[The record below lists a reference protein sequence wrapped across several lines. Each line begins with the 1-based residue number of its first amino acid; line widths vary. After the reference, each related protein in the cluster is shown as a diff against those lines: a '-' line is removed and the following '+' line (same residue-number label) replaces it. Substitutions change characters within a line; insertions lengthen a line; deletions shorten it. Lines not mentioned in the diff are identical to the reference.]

1 MRANTHYRS
10 TWFTLFILLTAS
22 VAAPLNQF
30 KVPPVL
36 PLLMDA
42 FSLSVARA
50 GLLMSVFALTGLIL
64 AIPVGFIFQKLGYR
78 ISGLLA
84 VSSVILGASLGALST
99 NTGMMLISRMI
110 EGLGMSFMTVVAPAV
125 IAIWFEADERG
136 TPMGIWATWVPLGS
150 TITFVVAPVLVVR
163 WSWQAVWWFGCL
175 FAVAGWLL
183 YYFFIKPAPAKCAS
197 TGSLAGSQGMT
208 GRDLLPVLRN
218 RDLWLI
224 SFLFCCFNLA
234 FIAFVTW
241 TPTFLNAIRGISLA
255 RGSLL
260 ISILTMCTIVSLPIS
275 GWISDRAGSR
285 KLVFVTPMI
294 LLMMLW
300 PLAFFVGEGGFLP
313 LVIAMG
319 LIGGFVP
326 TGVFSAGVEAV
337 GDERLAG
344 MAMAVIQVGQNAGMV
359 MGPLAFGWV
368 VEASGGWQTAFWML
382 VPVCAVGAIAGWM
395 TKMR

>member
-1 MRANTHYRS
+1 MRANTYYRS
-10 TWFTLFILLTAS
+10 TWFTLFVLLTAS

-84 VSSVILGASLGALST
+84 VSSI
-99 NTGMMLISRMI
+99 I
-110 EGLGMSFMTVVAPAV
+110 LGMSFMTVVAPAV

-150 TITFVVAPVLVVR
+150 TLTFVVAPLLVVR
-163 WSWQAVWWFGCL
+163 WNWQAVWWFGCL

-285 KLVFVTPMI
+285 KLVCVTPMI

-344 MAMAVIQVGQNAGMV
+344 MAMAVIQVGQNAGML

-368 VEASGGWQTAFWML
+368 VEATGGWQTAFWVL

>member
-1 MRANTHYRS
+1 MRANTPYRS
-10 TWFTLFILLTAS
+10 PWFALFVLLTAS

-42 FSLSVARA
+42 FSLSVGRA
-50 GLLMSVFALTGLIL
+50 GLLMSVFALTGLTL

-84 VSSVILGASLGALST
+84 VGSVIVGASMGAVST
-99 NTGMMLISRMI
+99 GTGMMLISRLI

-125 IAIWFEADERG
+125 IAIWFAADERG
-136 TPMGIWATWVPLGS
+136 MPMGIWATWVPLGS
-150 TITFVVAPVLVVR
+150 TVTFVVAPLLVVR
-163 WSWQAVWWFGCL
+163 WNWQAVWWFGCL
-175 FAVAGWLL
+175 FAVVGWLL
-183 YYFFIKPAPAKCAS
+183 YYFFIKTAPVQFVG
-197 TGSLAGSQGMT
+197 TGSLARPERVM

-241 TPTFLNAIRGISLA
+241 TPTFLNAIRGVSLA
-255 RGSLL
+255 RASLL
-260 ISILTMCTIVSLPIS
+260 MSFLTMFTLVSLPIS
-275 GWISDRAGSR
+275 GWVSDRAGSR
-285 KLVFVTPMI
+285 KLVCVTPMI
-294 LLMMLW
+294 LLMILW
-300 PLAFFVGEGGFLP
+300 PVTFFVGEGGFLP

-319 LIGGFVP
+319 LVGGFVP

-344 MAMAVIQVGQNAGMV
+344 MAMAVIQVGQNAGML
-359 MGPLAFGWV
+359 MGPLAFGWI
-368 VEASGGWQTAFWML
+368 VEAAGGWQIAFWML
-382 VPVCAVGAIAGWM
+382 VPVCAGGAIAGWM
-395 TKMR
+395 AKIR

>member
-1 MRANTHYRS
+1 MKGNTHYRS
-10 TWFTLFILLTAS
+10 PWFALFVLLTAS

-42 FSLSVARA
+42 FSLSVGRA

-64 AIPVGFIFQKLGYR
+64 ALPVGFVFQKLGYR
-78 ISGLLA
+78 ITGLLA
-84 VSSVILGASLGALST
+84 VGSVIVGASMGAVST
-99 NTGMMLISRMI
+99 GTGTMLISRVI

-125 IAIWFEADERG
+125 IATWFAADERG

-150 TITFVVAPVLVVR
+150 TVTFVVAPLLVAR
-163 WSWQAVWWFGCL
+163 WNWQAVWWFGCL
-175 FAVAGWLL
+175 FAAVGWLL
-183 YYFFIKPAPAKCAS
+183 YYFFIKTAPIQFAG
-197 TGSLAGSQGMT
+197 TDSLARPKRLMGN
-208 GRDLLPVLRN
+208 DLVRVLRN

-224 SFLFCCFNLA
+224 SLLFCCFNLA

-241 TPTFLNAIRGISLA
+241 TPTFFNAIRGVSLA
-255 RGSLL
+255 RASLFM
-260 ISILTMCTIVSLPIS
+260 SFLTMFSLVSLPIS

-285 KLVFVTPMI
+285 KLVCVTPMI
-294 LLMMLW
+294 LLMILW
-300 PLAFFVGEGGFLP
+300 PVTFFVGEGGFLP

-319 LIGGFVP
+319 LVGGFVP

-344 MAMAVIQVGQNAGMV
+344 MAMAVIQVGQNAGML
-359 MGPLAFGWV
+359 MGPLAFGGI
-368 VEASGGWQTAFWML
+368 VEAAGGWQIAFWML
-382 VPVCAVGAIAGWM
+382 VPVCAVGAMAGWM
-395 TKMR
+395 ARMR